1 MDSSTLFIAG
11 TLALILVVGLF
22 YLFNYTVTRRWK
34 KHRAETI
41 ETWEAEGI
49 EFVLGPEGCQ
59 FGGLESTGSRKAIRG
74 IGYAVVTSKDL
85 RVTRSAPSDVQRV
98 TYKQIKMV
106 RLMDEYLSHQS
117 NTTPF
122 IVVSFKRKGQKDKL
136 GFQVKPYEKWAETL
150 ANLAQVQLKDS
161 RESE

>member
-11 TLALILVVGLF
+11 SLALVLVVSLF
-22 YLFNYTVTRRWK
+22 YLFNRTVTRRWQ

-59 FGGLESTGSRKAIRG
+59 FGGLESTGSRKVIRG
-74 IGYAVVTSKDL
+74 IGYTVVTSKDL
-85 RVTRSAPSDVQRV
+85 RVTRSAPSEVQHI
-98 TYKQIKMV
+98 THKQIKRV
-106 RLMDEYLSHQS
+106 QLMDEYLDHQS

-122 IVVSFKRKGQKDKL
+122 IVVGFKRKGQKDKL
-136 GFQVKPYEKWAETL
+136 GFQVKPYQEWAEKIAQL
-150 ANLAQVQLKDS
+150 AGVRLKDS
-161 RESE
+161 REGE